1 MRGTGD
7 EADEGWAIDRG
18 ELLELVVESAAD
30 FAIFTTDPD
39 GIVTSWNTGAERLV
53 GYTEEEMLGRPADA
67 IFVPEDRASGAPE
80 QERRMAVAE
89 GRAID
94 ERWHLRRDGTR
105 FWGSGLLMPLRE
117 GDTLRGFAKIV
128 RDRTEHHLV
137 GERLRES
144 EARFRLLARSIPQL
158 VFATRGNGDRTWG
171 SPQWCDF
178 TGLSEPDSL
187 GYGWLDA
194 VHQDDREATVEAWQV
209 APTAGEYYV
218 EHRVFRAADGTYRW
232 HQTRAKPL
240 VDSGVGGEWVGTSTD
255 IHEIR
260 GLQERQQVL
269 LAELQHRTRNL
280 LAVVQAIAHQTR
292 RTSGSLDDFEVEF
305 ENRLRALSRVQ
316 GLLPHAERGV
326 VDLRTLVEAEL
337 AALGGNTDIAG
348 KVTVGGPTVG
358 LPAGAIQALALA
370 LHELATNAVKYG
382 ALGQPSGK
390 LTVTWRV
397 AAESDQSW
405 VELDWR
411 EAGVRMPPAGTP
423 RRRGYGSELIE
434 RALRYQLRA
443 RTRLDFR
450 NDGVRCSISIPVP
463 ANEGGRP

>member
-1 MRGTGD
+1 MRGKDGSD
-7 EADEGWAIDRG
+7 GERAIDRG
-18 ELLELVVESAAD
+18 ELLELVVESATD

-39 GIVTSWNTGAERLV
+39 GIVTSWNIGAERLV
-53 GYTEEEMLGRPADA
+53 GYSEADMLGRDAAA
-67 IFVPEDRASGAPE
+67 IFVPEDRATGAPE
-80 QERRMAVAE
+80 RERSVAVAE

-94 ERWHLRRDGTR
+94 ERWHVRRDGTR
-105 FWGSGLLMPLRE
+105 FWGSGLMMPLRE

-128 RDRTEHHLV
+128 RDRTEHHLA
-137 GERLRES
+137 GERLQES

-158 VFATRGNGDRTWG
+158 VFATRGDGDRTWG

-178 TGLSEPDSL
+178 TGLSEPESL
-187 GYGWLDA
+187 EYGWLDA
-194 VHQDDREATVEAWQV
+194 VHQDDREATVAAWQ
-209 APTAGEYYV
+209 AARKDGEYYV
-218 EHRVFRAADGTYRW
+218 EHRIYRAADGTYRW

-240 VDSGVGGEWVGTSTD
+240 VDGGTDGEWVGTSTD

-292 RTSGSLDDFEVEF
+292 RTSGSLDDFETEF
-305 ENRLRALSRVQ
+305 ESRLRALSRVQ
-316 GLLPHAERGV
+316 GLLPQAERGM

-337 AALGGNTDIAG
+337 AALGGNTDVAA
-348 KVTVGGPTVG
+348 KVTVSGPSVR
-358 LPAGAIQALALA
+358 LPAGAVQALALA

-397 AAESDQSW
+397 AAEKDQSW

-411 EAGVRMPPAGTP
+411 EAGVRMPPPGTP

-450 NDGVRCSISIPVP
+450 NDGVRCSISVPVP
-463 ANEGGRP
+463 ADEGGRAR